1 MGIKAM
7 HRDTYRI
14 LIVVIACI
22 GLCITSA
29 GASPNNTGEPSSSGV
44 DGDGAQFTINATAGE
59 FGTIEPSGIVTAA
72 EGENIT
78 FLLTPDPADLN
89 CWGAG
94 TRYVVWNLTVDGE
107 PVDIGPDPSIQPIE
121 YNFTNVQS
129 NHTIHANFAQ
139 MFITARPIAKFS
151 ADPVSGPVPLVVNF
165 SQIWVSTHTRL
176 LWSFGDNTT
185 STAENPTHTYTEAG
199 LYTVSLTIWC
209 DEEESYTEEKPDYI
223 PVGTAPVANFT
234 MNTSGGRPPLTV
246 QFTDTSSGTPPLTY
260 LWNFGDNT
268 TSTEQDPV
276 HTYAEGFYTVNLTVS
291 DSMGTSTRT
300 GDRQII
306 VMRPIGGDR
315 GYFLVHC
322 NVEGAKVFFDQTYK
336 GMIENGSLLVQVYI
350 TAAPYHTY
358 TVDKDGYQPF
368 SASIPH
374 YPPRDGTVDLY
385 ATLIP
390 ANGTVTGWVASGSDY
405 GAFMLPGARIRVS
418 TSIPSLGGMVSS
430 REATTDAR
438 GVYTLSGLPTGMTL
452 YATVLT
458 PVNIFPDYISY
469 EHPSPEY
476 YPNWYYERPLFY
488 QVNAGNLI
496 TCPDASSFPVIPAL
510 APRGK
515 TQVSFIV
522 RQNPFGP
529 PNSIIID

>member
-7 HRDTYRI
+7 RMDTYGI

-22 GLCITSA
+22 GLCITST
-29 GASPNNTGEPSSSGV
+29 GASSDTAGEPSSSGV
-44 DGDGAQFTINATAGE
+44 DDASSFTINATAGE

-72 EGENIT
+72 EGENVT
-78 FLLTPDPADLN
+78 FLLTPDPADLS
-89 CWGAG
+89 CWGGG

-107 PVDIGPDPSIQPIE
+107 LVDIGPEPSLEPIE

-129 NHTIHANFAQ
+129 NHTIHATFAE
-139 MFITARPIAKFS
+139 MLINAKPMAKFA
-151 ADPVSGPVPLVVNF
+151 ADPVSGPAPLGVNF
-165 SQIWVSTHTRL
+165 SQVWVSEHTRL

-185 STAENPTHTYTEAG
+185 STDENPAHTYTGAG

-209 DEEESYTEEKPDYI
+209 DEDEYYTEEKPGYI
-223 PVGTAPVANFT
+223 TVGTAPVANFT

-260 LWNFGDNT
+260 LWNFGDNSN
-268 TSTEQDPV
+268 STEQNPV

-291 DSMGTSTRT
+291 DSMGTSTKT

-322 NVEGAKVFFDQTYK
+322 NVEEAKVFFDQSYK
-336 GMIENGSLLVQVYI
+336 GMIQNGSLLVPVYI
-350 TAAPYHTY
+350 TASPYRTY
-358 TVDKDGYQPF
+358 TVDKVGYQPF
-368 SASIPH
+368 SAAIPG

-418 TSIPSLGGMVSS
+418 TSIPSLAGTISS

-438 GVYTLSGLPTGMTL
+438 GMYTLSGVPTGMVL
-452 YATVLT
+452 YARVLT
-458 PVNIFPDYISY
+458 PVNIFPDYIYY

-476 YPNWYYERPLFY
+476 YPNRYYERPLFY
-488 QVNAGNLI
+488 QVNAGSLI
-496 TCPDASSFPVIPAL
+496 TCRDMSSFPVIPAL
-510 APRGK
+510 ASGGK
-515 TQVSFIV
+515 TQVNFII